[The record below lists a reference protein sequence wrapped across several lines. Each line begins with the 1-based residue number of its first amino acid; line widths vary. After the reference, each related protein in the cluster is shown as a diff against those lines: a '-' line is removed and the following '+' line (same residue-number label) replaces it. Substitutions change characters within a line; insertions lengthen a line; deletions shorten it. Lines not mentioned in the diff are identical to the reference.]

1 VRTSRAR
8 LRAVAAAPLLCCILV
23 ACSGDDSGSQDS
35 GSSSA
40 DDASQTSAAADDAA
54 STSGST
60 PDLSAISVETETND
74 EDVEVPQLML
84 DGEPFKDGELPFQV
98 SSTATEEI
106 KEGKGDAVADGEEVT
121 VRYLAVNGTSGE
133 ELLSTFPTE
142 ESVVM
147 DLGNESLLNA
157 FVDTLP
163 GRKPGGSYILAM
175 PPEEGFGAA
184 GNANLGIGP
193 EDTVV
198 FFIEVVGS
206 TEPLTKAEG
215 EQVEPKKG
223 LPTVETD
230 GTSAAEITI
239 GDAEKP
245 DELVVQPLIKG
256 DGAEVE
262 ANQTIKVNYTGV
274 KFSDGE
280 QFDSSFNSGQPFSTV
295 IGAGAVIP
303 GWDEGLIGQTVGS
316 RVLLVVPPDQAYGE
330 SGDNDLA
337 GETLVF
343 VIDILSAN

>member
-8 LRAVAAAPLLCCILV
+8 LRAAAVAPLLCWTLV
-23 ACSGDDSGSQDS
+23 ACSGDDSGSEESGS
-35 GSSSA
+35 GSS
-40 DDASQTSAAADDAA
+40 DDAAQSSAAPDDAA
-54 STSGST
+54 STSGSA
-60 PDLSAISVETETND
+60 PDLSALSVETETND
-74 EDVEVPQLML
+74 DDVEVPTLLL
-84 DGEPFKDGELPFQV
+84 DGEPFSDGELPFQV
-98 SSTATEEI
+98 SSLGTEEVTEG
-106 KEGKGDAVADGEEVT
+106 EGKKVAEGEEVT

-133 ELLSTFPTE
+133 ELLSTFPNE

-157 FVDTLP
+157 FTETLP
-163 GRKPGGSYILAM
+163 DREVGSAYIMAM
-175 PPEEGFGAA
+175 PPEEGFGEA

-198 FFIEVVGS
+198 FYIEVVGS

-215 EQVEPKKG
+215 EEVEPKEG

-256 DGAEVE
+256 EGAKVE

-303 GWDEGLIGQTVGS
+303 GWDEGLVGQTVGS

-330 SGDNDLA
+330 DGDNDLA